1 MSNQEILVKK
11 RNGMIQ
17 PLMLEK
23 LHLMVEEACK
33 GLSGVS
39 VSQVEMNSHI
49 QFYDG
54 ITTEKIQKILI
65 KSASDL
71 ISLESPNY
79 QYVAARLLLFSIRK
93 EIYGGHEIPQLKD
106 HIDNCV
112 KLGIYDSDVYEN
124 YSLEEIEKANSFVDH
139 DRDFIFTYSGL
150 KQAVDKYL
158 CQDRSDGTLFETPQF
173 MYIMIALV
181 GFSNYPKNVRMNYV
195 KRFYDAISNHKINL
209 PTPVM
214 ASVRT
219 PEKQYSSC
227 TLLECDD
234 TLDSICATDWAMRRY
249 VANKSGIG
257 LDPSR
262 VRSIKSKIRKGKT
275 LSTGKVKYIQAYEK
289 SLESV
294 HQGGLRK
301 GSMTCFVNI
310 WDKEIQKILEL
321 KTETGNDEDSAR
333 NIDYAVKMSR
343 LFYERFINNQNIAL
357 FCPNDVPGLIDAFGL
372 DEFDALYQQYENDE
386 SINRITV
393 NCQELIIQFL
403 NSRNDTGRYYVMNID
418 HCNAHSSFLDK
429 VNMSNLCVAGDTK
442 IMVKFSYPKTFKNGV
457 AVDYNH
463 VTKEFEIKDLVPL
476 FSSMKDIKVASYDLA
491 TNTVEWK
498 PIKNFAQT
506 SPCANVMKITDTR
519 TDKTLVLTYD
529 HQVYTRNRGYV
540 KAGNLQ
546 ESDQLLIKGMPSEI
560 GELKIEALS
569 DKIPVY
575 DITVEDTHNF
585 FANDILVHNCM
596 EITLPT
602 VPIQHID
609 DVGTVTKVKVRVP
622 KSDVA
627 AFKRQLKSNGGYLL

>member
-1 MSNQEILVKK
+1 MSNQEIQVKK

-93 EIYGGHEIPQLKD
+93 EIYGGHTIPHLKD
-106 HIDNCV
+106 HIDTCV
-112 KLGIYDSDVYEN
+112 KLGVYDSEIYDK
-124 YSLEEIEKANSFVDH
+124 YSLEEIEKANGFVDH
-139 DRDFIFTYSGL
+139 NRDFIFTYSGL

-158 CQDRSDGTLFETPQF
+158 CQDRSDGTLYETPQF
-173 MYIMIALV
+173 MYIMIALI

-195 KRFYDAISNHKINL
+195 KRFYDTISNHKINL

-343 LFYERFINNQNIAL
+343 LFYERFINNQEISL

-442 IMVKFSYPKTFKNGV
+442 ITIEFYYGK
-457 AVDYNH
+457 DR
-463 VTKEFEIKDLVPL
+463 VTKTISIKNLDGYIDDPNYKDL
-476 FSSMKDIKVASYDLA
+476 KVLSYDIETGEQKWA
-491 TNTVEWK
+491 PIIAFVE
-498 PIKNFAQT
+498 T
-506 SPCANVMKITDTR
+506 SPKAKVMRITDEESGKSIVVTPE
-519 TDKTLVLTYD
+519 
-529 HQVYTRNRGYV
+529 HQVFTKNRGYV
-540 KAGNLQ
+540 MAKDL
-546 ESDQLLIKGMPSEI
+546 
-560 GELKIEALS
+560 
-569 DKIPVY
+569 
-575 DITVEDTHNF
+575 
-585 FANDILVHNCM
+585 
-596 EITLPT
+596 
-602 VPIQHID
+602 
-609 DVGTVTKVKVRVP
+609 TVTDELVI
-622 KSDVA
+622 
-627 AFKRQLKSNGGYLL
+627 N